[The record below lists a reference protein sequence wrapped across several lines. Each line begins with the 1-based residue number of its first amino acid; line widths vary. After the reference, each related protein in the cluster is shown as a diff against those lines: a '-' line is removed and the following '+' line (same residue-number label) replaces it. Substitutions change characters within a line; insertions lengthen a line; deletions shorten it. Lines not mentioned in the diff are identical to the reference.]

1 VPGYELCIVD
11 EEDVPVPR
19 GQLGELKV
27 RGPSSAMAY
36 WNNRPK
42 SRSTFRG
49 EWTFTGDKYLQDEQG
64 YFVYSGRSDD
74 MLKVSG
80 QWVSPIEIESALI
93 AHSDVLEAAVVG
105 KADENQLIKPAAFVV
120 LKSGRQASP
129 VLADELKQFVKGRLA
144 PHKYPRWVQFLEAL
158 PKTATGKIQRYKL
171 R

>member
-1 VPGYELCIVD
+1 LAIVD
-11 EEDVPVPR
+11 EEDRPVAP

-27 RGPSSAMAY
+27 RGPSSAVAY

-42 SRSTFRG
+42 SRTTFRG
-49 EWTFTGDKYLQDEQG
+49 EWTFTGDKYLIDEQA

-93 AHSDVLEAAVVG
+93 AHPSVLEVAVVA
-105 KADENQLIKPAAFVV
+105 KADDHQLIKPQAFIV
-120 LKSGRQASP
+120 LNQGYPPSP
-129 VLADELKQFVKGRLA
+129 ALAEELKQFVKSRLA
-144 PHKYPRWVQFLEAL
+144 PHKYPRWIEFLESL
-158 PKTATGKIQRYKL
+158 PKTATGKIQRFKL